1 VGLIG
6 GLLATGMPSGDKPD
20 EAEKYYRYMNAHQQS
35 QILPVKSWHVNWW
48 SLAWMWGFVVVL
60 SLLII
65 WWIWQYRSTRQRT
78 GIYPIDSFGG
88 YTTEV
93 ARPATMFFIL
103 LTAVLTGWAIVL
115 IVGHLVWGQKF

>member
-1 VGLIG
+1 VALM
-6 GLLATGMPSGDKPD
+6 GMPTGDTPQKAQD
-20 EAEKYYRYMNAHQQS
+20 YYLYLQGHHETDH
-35 QILPVKSWHVNWW
+35 PVATWHVDWM

-60 SLLII
+60 SVAII

-88 YTTEV
+88 YTTEL
-93 ARPATMFFIL
+93 AGPATLFFVL
-103 LTAVLTGWAIVL
+103 LTVVLTGFAVAL